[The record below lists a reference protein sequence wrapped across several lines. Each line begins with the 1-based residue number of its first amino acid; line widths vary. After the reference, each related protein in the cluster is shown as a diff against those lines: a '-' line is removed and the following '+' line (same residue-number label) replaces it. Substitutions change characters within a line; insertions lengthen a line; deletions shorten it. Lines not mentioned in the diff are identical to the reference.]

1 MKKLLSYILIF
12 VLAPSGFSHPISD
25 GEDLGASIRYIE
37 GTDIQA
43 VVRLKPRH
51 RFDRI
56 TVGLGVNNVGGPRV
70 VCEVGAP
77 VVGQQYECLVSG
89 DVAAHD
95 PGLLINVL
103 GFIGDQSPSVA
114 ISRKTFTV
122 LNPDYDRMADRRVQS
137 QQIESTRRNI
147 RVRQSTK
154 SGVVK

>member
-1 MKKLLSYILIF
+1 LPSF
-12 VLAPSGFSHPISD
+12 LAPYGLSHPISD
-25 GEDLGASIRYIE
+25 GEDVGAYIRYVE

-43 VVRLKPRH
+43 VVRLHPRG
-51 RFDRI
+51 RFDLI
-56 TVGLGVNNVGGPRV
+56 TVGPGVNNVGGPHV
-70 VCEVGAP
+70 VCEIGVP

-95 PGLLINVL
+95 PGLLINVI
-103 GFIGDQSPSVA
+103 GFIGDQSPSIA
-114 ISRKTFTV
+114 TSRKTFTV

-137 QQIESTRRNI
+137 QQIESARRNI